1 MFHINNLAI
10 YGDKMPMEQE
20 LDAQAE
26 ERILKRLKNLPPQQL
41 NEVIQ
46 FIDFIAERQHG
57 KASVF
62 KLDDM
67 ERSIRDL
74 RGRGKGEHLVEK
86 LLRSRREDKEI
97 DERT

>member
-1 MFHINNLAI
+1 
-10 YGDKMPMEQE
+10 MPMEQE
-20 LDAQAE
+20 LDTQDE

-57 KASVF
+57 KPSVF
-62 KLDDM
+62 KLDDI